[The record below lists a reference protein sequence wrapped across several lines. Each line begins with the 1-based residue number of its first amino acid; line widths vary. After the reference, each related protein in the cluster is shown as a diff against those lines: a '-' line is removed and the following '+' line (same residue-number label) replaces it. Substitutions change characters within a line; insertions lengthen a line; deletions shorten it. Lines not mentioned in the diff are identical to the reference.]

1 MMKIKTERA
10 FKRAMRRM
18 ICCVANGKRPLPEK
32 PTHTD
37 LEVLAECVKRG
48 YMSVCTVNE
57 KGEIPRNMLGVP
69 MVDYLSEPSVLLP
82 GLTFLHPDR
91 AEVRANIAI
100 IVSTISLLS
109 TLLPPLLRWLSTLK
123 G

>member
-18 ICCVANGKRPLPEK
+18 ICRVANGKRPLPEK

-48 YMSVCTVNE
+48 
-57 KGEIPRNMLGVP
+57 I
-69 MVDYLSEPSVLLP
+69 
-82 GLTFLHPDR
+82 
-91 AEVRANIAI
+91 
-100 IVSTISLLS
+100 
-109 TLLPPLLRWLSTLK
+109 
-123 G
+123 